1 MLQEP
6 TTTIT
11 DFILGLEA
19 LVLAALLLISPQT
32 FPSQPYWIASLL
44 CLGVA
49 AVLGGLYHG
58 FDRFSS
64 YTGVYFCISVLMA
77 ALCLAV
83 ITDGFGEEI
92 ARGFRWPVAGLAL
105 AFFLVARTYPT
116 RILAFAALLA
126 VFLVLALILYLHLM
140 VTRALPGAGFLAA
153 GIATLLIGAAMML
166 GNVGFTLIW
175 TFDRN
180 AVYHLVQMVGSLFFY
195 FGLISRVS

>member
-116 RILAFAALLA
+116 RILAFAAFLA
-126 VFLVLALILYLHLM
+126 VFLVLALVLYLHLM

>member
-126 VFLVLALILYLHLM
+126 VFLVLALVLYLHLM

>member
-1 MLQEP
+1 MINEP

-19 LVLAALLLISPQT
+19 LVLAAILFVSPHT
-32 FPSQPYWIASLL
+32 FPSLPYWIASLL

-49 AVLGGLYHG
+49 AVLAGLYHG
-58 FDRFSS
+58 FDRPAS
-64 YTGVYFCISVLMA
+64 YTGVYFCISALMA
-77 ALCLAV
+77 TLCLAV
-83 ITDGFGEEI
+83 ITDGFGEEM
-92 ARGFRWPVAGLAL
+92 AHRLRWPVAGLAL
-105 AFFLVARTYPT
+105 AFFLVAWIYPT

-126 VFLVLALILYLHLM
+126 VFLVLALVLYLHLM

-153 GIATLLIGAAMML
+153 GIASLLIGAAMML

-180 AVYHLVQMVGSLFFY
+180 AVYHLVQMVGIVFFY
-195 FGLISRVS
+195 LGLASRGS

>member
-1 MLQEP
+1 MINEP

-19 LVLAALLLISPQT
+19 LALSVLLFVSPHT
-32 FPSQPYWIASLL
+32 FPSLPYWIASLL
-44 CLGVA
+44 CLGIA

-64 YTGVYFCISVLMA
+64 YTVVYLSVSVLVA
-77 ALCLAV
+77 TLCLAV

-92 ARGFRWPVAGLAL
+92 AHGFRWPVAGLAL
-105 AFFLVARTYPT
+105 VFFLVAWIYPT
-116 RILAFAALLA
+116 RILAFTALLA
-126 VFLVLALILYLHLM
+126 VLLVLALVLYIHLM

-153 GIATLLIGAAMML
+153 GSAALLIGAAMML
-166 GNVGFTLIW
+166 RNVGFTLIW

-180 AVYHLVQMVGSLFFY
+180 AVYHLVQMVGILFFSL
-195 FGLISRVS
+195 GLSLRLS

>member
-1 MLQEP
+1 MINEP

-19 LVLAALLLISPQT
+19 LVLAAILFINPQT
-32 FPSQPYWIASLL
+32 YPSLPYWIASLL

-77 ALCLAV
+77 TLCLAV

-126 VFLVLALILYLHLM
+126 VFLVLALVLYLHLM

-180 AVYHLVQMVGSLFFY
+180 AVYHLVQMAGVLFFY
-195 FGLISRVS
+195 LGLSSRVS

>member
-1 MLQEP
+1 MINEP

-19 LVLAALLLISPQT
+19 LVLAALLLINPQT
-32 FPSQPYWIASLL
+32 FSSQPYWIASLL

-77 ALCLAV
+77 TLCLAV
-83 ITDGFGEEI
+83 ITDGFGEQI

-116 RILAFAALLA
+116 RILAFAALLT
-126 VFLVLALILYLHLM
+126 VLLVLGLVLYLHLM

-153 GIATLLIGAAMML
+153 GIATLLVGAAMML

-180 AVYHLVQMVGSLFFY
+180 AVYHLVQMGGCLFFY
-195 FGLISRVS
+195 LGLSSRLS

>member
-1 MLQEP
+1 MINEP

-11 DFILGLEA
+11 DFILALEA
-19 LVLAALLLISPQT
+19 LVLATLLLMNPQIY
-32 FPSQPYWIASLL
+32 PSLPYWIASLF
-44 CLGVA
+44 CLSVA

-58 FDRFSS
+58 FDRPSS
-64 YTGVYFCISVLMA
+64 YTGVYFCISVLMVT
-77 ALCLAV
+77 LCLAV

-105 AFFLVARTYPT
+105 VFFLVTRIYPT
-116 RILAFAALLA
+116 RILTFTALLA
-126 VFLVLALILYLHLM
+126 VLLVLALALYLYLM
-140 VTRALPGAGFLAA
+140 VTGALPGAGFLAA

-180 AVYHLVQMVGSLFFY
+180 AVYHLVQMVGILFLFL
-195 FGLISRVS
+195 GLSSRGS

>member
-1 MLQEP
+1 MINEP

-19 LVLAALLLISPQT
+19 LVLSALLFASPHT
-32 FPSQPYWIASLL
+32 FPGLPYWIASLL

-64 YTGVYFCISVLMA
+64 YTGVYLSVSILMA
-77 ALCLAV
+77 TLCLAV
-83 ITDGFGEEI
+83 ITDGFGEEM
-92 ARGFRWPVAGLAL
+92 AHRLRWPVAGLAL
-105 AFFLVARTYPT
+105 A
-116 RILAFAALLA
+116 LA
-126 VFLVLALILYLHLM
+126 LYLHLM

-153 GIATLLIGAAMML
+153 GIAALLIGAAMML

-180 AVYHLVQMVGSLFFY
+180 AVYHLVQMVGILFF
-195 FGLISRVS
+195 FLGLSSRVS

>member
-11 DFILGLEA
+11 DFILGLET
-19 LVLAALLLISPQT
+19 LILAALLLINPQT
-32 FPSQPYWIASLL
+32 FSSQPYWIASLL

-64 YTGVYFCISVLMA
+64 YTGVYFSISVLMA
-77 ALCLAV
+77 TLCLAV

-126 VFLVLALILYLHLM
+126 VLLVLALVLYLHLT

-195 FGLISRVS
+195 LGLSSRLS